1 VVSEK
6 TLSFDEV
13 LSGINSGKNGEDQ
26 AEDEVRKLPKEFVEM
41 LKSLDRLLSIGSY
54 YQSGHERYQEVAR
67 EAFAAVT
74 SVMGPN
80 KALYI
85 EVAKEGFWIEDAF
98 LEAEAREVHRLH
110 EILEPLNIAEVE
122 ITKEVSA
129 EDLHQ
134 AMTALKQQHNNLGA
148 VDSYK
153 EVTIH
158 GLPDTFRTT
167 DRSLYVRTRGR
178 NRGPTGTR
186 DLAEAMGD
194 FREIPD
200 AMLVDTPEGQS
211 LEREFLNIVGTIMQ
225 TGDPTKLKD
234 AESDEERDRIIS
246 EWIPDSKVKA
256 IKAILRSLERTNS
269 DPMML
274 ESLIGHAQ
282 KALELIGDPLLVE
295 MVFQRLRKEAADR
308 ASSSKLLLENRPKP
322 RNPKKRPIKYTMT
335 TEQMTEVIDGLAE
348 IAEFPEDLVS
358 PAAADTLGVCVQ
370 VLAVAPTEDLVVG
383 VGQTIYQILSAADL
397 ADDTVSVLGD
407 ALAAVTLVREESAV
421 DFAVPM
427 FTVPLRR
434 YHPELLGPTWN
445 RAWEAM
451 GNPEQQERAWPH
463 VVNDI
468 LLGMKWEDPA
478 QRFQL
483 YEGITAF
490 DIDPCPSLLDRLES
504 LQAMREEHIERDIFH
519 APAPLLYPVHRVLL
533 SCSMGREHGEGL
545 QERLIHQRANHLAD
559 TMLMAMGDFKL
570 GNKAI
575 YNAILVQG
583 MDKAPGK
590 LITEAASRLLRSSI
604 KRLAKEERQVPWLPD
619 AIRWLGR
626 LDLKNARKMLELIR
640 DEKKF
645 IFFPVWPAEC
655 REAAQDALDGVMMP
669 VRQAPPMTDMEDDEV
684 DAVDDVPVERPEP
697 VFEDASPAAALAS
710 QRRINNAEDHDTT
723 EEQE

>member
-1 VVSEK
+1 MSEK
-6 TLSFDEV
+6 TLSFDDV
-13 LSGINSGKNGEDQ
+13 LAKVQPGADQ
-26 AEDEVRKLPKEFVEM
+26 TDEEGVPKLPREFVDM
-41 LKSLDRLLSIGSY
+41 LQSLDRLLSIGSY

-67 EAFAAVT
+67 EAFNAVT
-74 SVMGPN
+74 SAMGPK

-85 EVAKEGFWIEDAF
+85 ECAAEGFWIEDAF
-98 LEAEAREVHRLH
+98 LEADAREARRLH
-110 EILEPLNIAEVE
+110 EMLEPLNIAEVE
-122 ITKEVSA
+122 IAKNVSA

-134 AMTALKQQHNNLGA
+134 AMVVLKQHHSNLGA
-148 VDSYK
+148 ADSYK
-153 EVTIH
+153 EVAIH
-158 GLPDTFRTT
+158 GLPDTVKTT

-194 FREIPD
+194 FHEIPD

-234 AESDEERDRIIS
+234 AQTDEEREAIIS

-282 KALELIGDPLLVE
+282 KALELTGDPMLVE

-335 TEQMTEVIDGLAE
+335 TEQLTEIIGGLEEVAE
-348 IAEFPEDLVS
+348 IPDDLVT
-358 PAAADTLGVCVQ
+358 PAHADALGVCVQ
-370 VLAVAPTEDLVVG
+370 VLAVAPTEDLLVG
-383 VGQTIYQILSAADL
+383 VGQTIYQILSAPEL
-397 ADDTVSVLGD
+397 ADSTLTVLGD
-407 ALAAVTLVREESAV
+407 ALAAVTLIRDESAV
-421 DFAVPM
+421 DLAVPM

-434 YHPELLGPTWN
+434 YHPEKLGP
-445 RAWEAM
+445 AWHQAWKAM

-468 LLGMKWEDPA
+468 LMGMKWEDPA

-483 YEGITAF
+483 YEGISAF
-490 DIDPCPSLLDRLES
+490 DIDPCPSLLDRLEG
-504 LQAMREEHIERDIFH
+504 LQALREEHIEKDIFH

-533 SCSMGREHGEGL
+533 NCSLGRDHGEHL
-545 QERLIHQRANHLAD
+545 HERLIHQRANPLAD
-559 TMLMAMGDFKL
+559 TMLMVMGDFKL

-575 YNAILVQG
+575 YNAILIQG

-590 LITEAASRLLRSSI
+590 LISEVASRLLRSAI
-604 KRLAKEERQVPWLPD
+604 KRLAKDERQVPWLPD
-619 AIRWLGR
+619 AIRWVGR
-626 LDLKNARKMLELIR
+626 LDPKNSKPILDTILN
-640 DEKKF
+640 EKKF
-645 IFFPVWPAEC
+645 FFFPVWPADC
-655 REAAQDALDGVMMP
+655 REAAQDAIDGVMVPARHEPP
-669 VRQAPPMTDMEDDEV
+669 VVDMEDDADDEV
-684 DAVDDVPVERPEP
+684 DTAPVERPQP
-697 VFEDASPAAALAS
+697 VFEDASPAAALAKRS
-710 QRRINNAEDHDTT
+710 RGGAEDLDND